1 MPARLDA
8 SRRRADVVAAAL
20 RLVARD
26 GAAALSLRRV
36 ADEADLNVGSVR
48 HYFDGS
54 DDLLTATAEE
64 VGRRMGERLA
74 SHRLDDLGAEWPE
87 RLAVFVEEVLPLDA
101 ERRDE
106 AAVLTEFIVA
116 SRTRPILAA
125 ATARMGDDLREAL
138 STALASAGIGGAEQE
153 ADRLAALVGGLT
165 LDAIT
170 PHGELGPA
178 ELRATLRRHLDSLA
192 RQS

>member
-1 MPARLDA
+1 MPARIDA
-8 SRRRADVVAAAL
+8 SRRRAEVVAAAS

-36 ADEADLNVGSVR
+36 ADEAELNVGSVR

-54 DDLLTATAEE
+54 DDLLVATAED

-74 SHRLDDLGAEWPE
+74 RHRLDDLGAEWPE
-87 RLAVFVEEVLPLDA
+87 RLAVFVEEVLPLDV
-101 ERRDE
+101 ERREE
-106 AAVLTEFIVA
+106 AAVLVEFVIA

-125 ATARMGDDLREAL
+125 ATARMGHDLREAL
-138 STALASAGIGGAEQE
+138 STALASAGVGAAEQE
-153 ADRLAALVGGLT
+153 ADRLAALIGGLT

-178 ELRATLRRHLDSLA
+178 ELRATLRRHLESLA
-192 RQS
+192 RQE

>member
-1 MPARLDA
+1 MPARIDA
-8 SRRRADVVAAAL
+8 SQRRADVVAAAS

-36 ADEADLNVGSVR
+36 ADEAELNVGSVR

-54 DDLLTATAEE
+54 DDLLTATAED

-74 SHRLDDLGAEWPE
+74 THRLDDLGAEWPE
-87 RLAVFVEEVLPLDA
+87 RLAVFVEEVLPVDV
-101 ERRDE
+101 ERREE
-106 AAVLTEFIVA
+106 AAVLVEFVVA

-125 ATARMGDDLREAL
+125 ATARMGRDLREAL
-138 STALASAGIGGAEQE
+138 CTALASAGIGAAEQE
-153 ADRLAALVGGLT
+153 ADRLATLIGGLT
-165 LDAIT
+165 MDAIT

-178 ELRATLRRHLDSLA
+178 ELRATLRRHLESLA
-192 RQS
+192 RHE

>member
-8 SRRRADVVAAAL
+8 DRRRSDVVAAAL
-20 RLVARD
+20 RLVARE

-36 ADEADLNVGSVR
+36 ADEAGLNVGSVR

-74 SHRLDDLGAEWPE
+74 RHRLEGIGAEWPE
-87 RLAVFVEEVLPLDA
+87 RLAVFVEEVLPVDDQ
-101 ERRDE
+101 RVDE
-106 AAVLTEFIVA
+106 AAVLVEFIVA

-125 ATARMGDDLREAL
+125 ATARMGHDLREAL
-138 STALASAGIGGAEQE
+138 S
-153 ADRLAALVGGLT
+153 AALVSAGVAGHEEEATRLGALIGGLT

-170 PHGELGPA
+170 PHGRVDADGVRA
-178 ELRATLRRHLDSLA
+178 ALRHHLASLRGK
-192 RQS
+192 